1 MEVIL
6 LERVGRLG
14 TVGDVVKV
22 KNGYG
27 RNFLLP
33 QKKALRATDANKA
46 VFDARRAEIEAKNAS
61 TRTEAE
67 KQAKKLGTVSVKL
80 VRQASEDGKL
90 YGSVSPRDIL
100 EALKEQG
107 GHSFDR
113 KQIDLTA
120 AIKNTG
126 VFSAKIIL
134 HPEVSVPVTL
144 TVVRNESEISQD
156 VPEELRTEP
165 VQAEEAEEQNEEE
178 TAAE

>member
-33 QKKALRATDANKA
+33 RKKALRATDANKA
-46 VFDARRAEIEAKNAS
+46 VFEAKRAEIEAKNAA
-61 TRTEAE
+61 TREQAE
-67 KQAKKLGTVSVKL
+67 KHAKKLGNLAVTL

-90 YGSVSPRDIL
+90 YGSVITRDIL

-107 GHSFDR
+107 HEFDR
-113 KQIDLTA
+113 KQIELAST
-120 AIKNTG
+120 IKSTG
-126 VFSAKIIL
+126 VYSAKIVL
-134 HPEVSVPVTL
+134 HPEVVVPVSL
-144 TVVRNESEISQD
+144 TIVRNESDVVEA
-156 VPEELRTEP
+156 VPEELRAPE
-165 VQAEEAEEQNEEE
+165 EEAGAEQE
-178 TAAE
+178 TPSAE

>member
-33 QKKALRATDANKA
+33 QKKALRATDANKKI
-46 VFDARRAEIEAKNAS
+46 FETRRAEIEADNAAS
-61 TRTEAE
+61 RAKAEA
-67 KQAKKLGTVSVKL
+67 QAKKLGNVSLTL

-90 YGSVSPRDIL
+90 YGSVVTRDLL
-100 EALKEQG
+100 EALKEQ

-113 KQIDLTA
+113 KQIDLAST
-120 AIKNTG
+120 IKNTG
-126 VFSAKIIL
+126 TYSAKIVL
-134 HPEVSVPVTL
+134 HPEVIVPVSL
-144 TVVRNESEISQD
+144 TVVRNESEVVEE
-156 VPEELRTEP
+156 VPEELRAP
-165 VQAEEAEEQNEEE
+165 VEGEAPEQSAEQNPD
-178 TAAE
+178 A

>member
-27 RNFLLP
+27 RNYLLP

-46 VFDARRAEIEAKNAS
+46 VFEGKRAEIEAKNDAA
-61 TRTEAE
+61 RALAE
-67 KQAKKLGTVSVKL
+67 KHAKKLGNVSVTL

-90 YGSVSPRDIL
+90 YGSIVTRDIL
-100 EALKEQG
+100 EALTGQG
-107 GHSFDR
+107 HTFDR
-113 KQIDLTA
+113 KQIDLAA

-126 VFSAKIIL
+126 VYSAKIVL
-134 HPEVSVPVTL
+134 HPEVIVPVSL
-144 TVVRNESEISQD
+144 TVVRNESDVVEE
-156 VPEELRTEP
+156 VPEELRAPTE
-165 VQAEEAEEQNEEE
+165 EEAAASEQE
-178 TAAE
+178 THAAE

>member
-33 QKKALRATDANKA
+33 QKKALRATVANKA
-46 VFDARRAEIEAKNAS
+46 VFEAKRTEIEANNAS
-61 TRTEAE
+61 TRATAE
-67 KQAKKLGTVSVKL
+67 KQAKKLGTVSVTL

-90 YGSVSPRDIL
+90 YGSVGARDIV

-107 GHSFDR
+107 NEFDR

-126 VFSAKIIL
+126 SFTAKIVL
-134 HPEVSVPVTL
+134 HPEVIVPMTL
-144 TVVRNESEISQD
+144 HVVRNESDIQQE
-156 VPEELRTEP
+156 VPEDLRAAP
-165 VQAEEAEEQNEEE
+165 EEE
-178 TAAE
+178 TAEFEEHKEEATE

>member
-33 QKKALRATDANKA
+33 LKKALRATTANKA
-46 VFDARRAEIEAKNAS
+46 EFEAKRADIEAKNAS
-61 TRTEAE
+61 SRAQAE
-67 KQAKKLGTVSVKL
+67 KEAKKLGTVSLKL

-90 YGSVSPRDIL
+90 YGSVVTRDIL
-100 EALKEQG
+100 DALKEQG
-107 GHSFDR
+107 HEFDR
-113 KQIDLTA
+113 KQIELTA

-126 VFSAKIIL
+126 NFSAKIVL
-134 HPEVSVPVTL
+134 HPEVIVPVTL
-144 TVVRNESEISQD
+144 AVVRNESDVVEE
-156 VPEELRTEP
+156 VPEELRAP
-165 VQAEEAEEQNEEE
+165 MEEETKDETQE

>member
-46 VFDARRAEIEAKNAS
+46 VFEARRSEIEAQNAAA
-61 TRTEAE
+61 RDAAE
-67 KQAKKLGTVSVKL
+67 KSAKAMGTLSVKI

-90 YGSVSPRDIL
+90 YGSVVLRDIVD
-100 EALKEQG
+100 ALAEQG
-107 GHSFDR
+107 HKVER
-113 KQIDLTA
+113 KQLELTST
-120 AIKNTG
+120 IKTTG
-126 VFSAKIIL
+126 AYSAKLTL
-134 HPEVSVPVTL
+134 HPEVVLNVAVN
-144 TVVRNESEISQD
+144 VVRNESD
-156 VPEELRTEP
+156 VIEEAPEDLRA
-165 VQAEEAEEQNEEE
+165 AEESTEEAGD
-178 TAAE
+178 AA